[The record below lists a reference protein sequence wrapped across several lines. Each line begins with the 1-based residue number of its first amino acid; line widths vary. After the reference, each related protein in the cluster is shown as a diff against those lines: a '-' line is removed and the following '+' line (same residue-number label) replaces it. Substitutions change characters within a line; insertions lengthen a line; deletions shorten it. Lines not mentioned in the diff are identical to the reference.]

1 MRKFSK
7 ICFITADGLSQ
18 DRLIEMVSSILNG
31 GIRWIQYRDKQRTR
45 KEIYYNSLRLRE
57 LTSEYNAFLTIN
69 DYADI
74 ALAVDADGVHL
85 GQDDL
90 PLQEAKKIMRGK
102 IIGISTHSLNQALEA
117 EEGGAD
123 YIGFGP
129 VFHTTTKDAGE
140 PKGLNL
146 LKEVALSVKI
156 PVIAIGGINVHNVK
170 TVFEQGCYGVA
181 VSSGLISKDIPDTV
195 SKFMFELNLPKEK
208 KLNSHICSK

>member
-1 MRKFSK
+1 MRKFPK

-18 DRLIEMVSSILNG
+18 DRLIEMVSSILNA
-31 GIRWIQYRDKQRTR
+31 GIKWIQYRDKQGTR

-57 LTSEYNAFLTIN
+57 LTSEFNAFLTIN

-74 ALAVDADGVHL
+74 ALAIDADGVHL

-102 IIGISTHSLNQALEA
+102 VIGISTHSLNQAFEA
-117 EEGGAD
+117 EVGGAD

-129 VFHTTTKDAGE
+129 VFYTTTKDAGE

-156 PVIAIGGINVHNVK
+156 PVIAIGGINVHNVR
-170 TVFEQGCYGVA
+170 TVFEHGCYGVA
-181 VSSGLISKDIPDTV
+181 VSSGLINKDIPDTV
-195 SKFMFELNLPKEK
+195 SKFMFELKLPIEK
-208 KLNSHICSK
+208 Y